1 MNTVITYLYKK
12 LLELLTAL
20 IWFSSLAFFYF
31 GISCFYS
38 EFIVSE
44 FIRYGLQQFRKLTGL
59 LQIMGAMGLLIG
71 LYFSPLTLLLSALGL
86 GLLMLAGFIV
96 RLKIRDNFLKSSPAF
111 TFAAINLFIA
121 FQTYSKYF

>member
-1 MNTVITYLYKK
+1 M
-12 LLELLTAL
+12 ELLTVL
-20 IWFSSLAFFYF
+20 TWLSSLAFFYF

-44 FIRYGLQQFRKLTGL
+44 FIRYGLPKFRKSTGVLQL
-59 LQIMGAMGLLIG
+59 LGAFGLLIG
-71 LYFSPLTLLLSALGL
+71 LYFSPIILLLSAIDL

-96 RLKIRDNFLKSSPAF
+96 RVKIKDNILKSSPAI

-121 FQTYSKYF
+121 FETFSKYF